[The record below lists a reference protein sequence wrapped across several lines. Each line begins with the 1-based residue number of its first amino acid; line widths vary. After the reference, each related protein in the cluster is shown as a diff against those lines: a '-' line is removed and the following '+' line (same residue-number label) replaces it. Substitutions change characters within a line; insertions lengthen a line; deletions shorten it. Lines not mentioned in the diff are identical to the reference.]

1 MDIIKI
7 NNAIITI
14 YSETGIYEINFDS
27 CFLQYASKNMLAVNV
42 LIAISSDKWQVSLF
56 ERVIVV

>member
-27 CFLQYASKNMLAVNV
+27 CFLQYASKNRLAVNV